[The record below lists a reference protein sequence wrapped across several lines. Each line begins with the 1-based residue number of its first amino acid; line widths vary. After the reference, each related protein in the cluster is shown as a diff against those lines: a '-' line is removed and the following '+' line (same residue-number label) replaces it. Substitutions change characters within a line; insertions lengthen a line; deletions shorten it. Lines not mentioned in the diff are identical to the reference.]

1 MNELT
6 DSDPASPPLA
16 TGYAG
21 GTEAAQP
28 EGGALFEDAHLPLR
42 LWLRLLTCSKLIENH
57 LGQRLKQEFGSSLPR
72 FDLLAQL
79 HRFPEGL
86 RMNALSRRLMVTGGS
101 VTGLADQLERDGLLQ
116 RQPVEGDRRATLLRL
131 TPVGRQ
137 RFEAMA
143 REHEQW
149 VSALFEHVLPAERQS
164 LYKALGRLREGLQ
177 PPVKPPPRSSG

>member
-6 DSDPASPPLA
+6 QPDHPAPPQSVADSLRH
-16 TGYAG
+16 AG
-21 GTEAAQP
+21 DTEGVSS
-28 EGGALFEDAHLPLR
+28 GGPHLSVR
-42 LWLRLLTCSKLIENH
+42 LWLRLLACSNLIENH
-57 LGQRLKQEFGSSLPR
+57 LGQQLRQEFDFSLPR

-79 HRFPEGL
+79 HRFPDGL
-86 RMNALSRRLMVTGGS
+86 RMKALSQRLMVTGGS
-101 VTGLADQLERDGLLQ
+101 VTGLADQLEREGLLQ

-149 VSALFEHVLPAERQS
+149 VSGLFEHLLPAERQS
-164 LYKALGRLREGLQ
+164 LHQALGRLREGLQ
-177 PPVKPPPRSSG
+177 PPVKPSPRGSG